1 MHSIYISSNNI
12 ISSLGFNT
20 ENNIEKL
27 KKGISGI
34 KFNNNFKDINEYTA
48 NIEDSVLNYKFSEIS
63 DNENYTKLEKMMILS
78 LNDTISKCSF
88 PITKNTALIISSTK
102 GNINLLDQANYNL
115 NPNRIYLTELGEVIK
130 KFFKFYN
137 EPIII
142 CNACVSG
149 LLGITVAKKLI
160 NNKYYKN
167 AFVVAGD
174 VVSRFTLSGF
184 KSLQAISKG
193 PCLPYSKNRNGI
205 SLGEAAASVAI
216 STELNA
222 NNIGE
227 VLGEGESNDANHISG
242 PSRNGEGLYNS
253 INKALKMACLNAND
267 IEYIC
272 AHGTG
277 TIYNDEMEAQAFN
290 RLNMQNTP
298 INSLKGYFGHTLG
311 ASGLLET
318 IIAVKSMNNNIL
330 FKSNGFDKIGVTLP
344 LNVVKNSQKKDL
356 QTILKTASGF
366 GGTNVAVIIKN

>member
-174 VVSRFTLSGF
+174 VVSRFTLSGH
-184 KSLQAISKG
+184 LLNIS
-193 PCLPYSKNRNGI
+193 
-205 SLGEAAASVAI
+205 
-216 STELNA
+216 
-222 NNIGE
+222 
-227 VLGEGESNDANHISG
+227 
-242 PSRNGEGLYNS
+242 
-253 INKALKMACLNAND
+253 
-267 IEYIC
+267 
-272 AHGTG
+272 
-277 TIYNDEMEAQAFN
+277 
-290 RLNMQNTP
+290 
-298 INSLKGYFGHTLG
+298 SLK
-311 ASGLLET
+311 
-318 IIAVKSMNNNIL
+318 
-330 FKSNGFDKIGVTLP
+330 
-344 LNVVKNSQKKDL
+344 
-356 QTILKTASGF
+356 
-366 GGTNVAVIIKN
+366 